1 MMRQSETVRV
11 ASRLLVSQPI
21 VLLLAALAAA
31 VVVLGVLGP
40 IKVVQAADVA
50 SPVEGENFANKPAG
64 TVVVTDSTRGY
75 SGNRALKFTAPVTA
89 SHTVTCSQVCDVVL
103 RARGGQ
109 SGGEPTFSVNGSA
122 PHAITSSAL
131 ANYTFD
137 VNLPA
142 NTPTVLSVT
151 AGNVAT
157 GRNAFL
163 DIATFPAD
171 GGGGTPPAA
180 CADRLD
186 NDGDGLIDLADPGC
200 SSSSDNDE
208 TNTTTGS
215 ARLVGA
221 GDIATGG
228 SMDTATGD
236 LIDARPD
243 ARVFVAGDNAYPD
256 GTASDFTTKYEPA
269 WGPFKN
275 RTSPS
280 PGNHEYHTSAASGYK
295 SYFASVAG
303 LRSVNPTY
311 YAYTLGAWRVYALD
325 SNISMAIGSPQY
337 NFVQNDLA
345 TNGALCELAYW
356 HHPIASSGQHGNNA
370 VARPIF
376 ALFDAQGGDLV
387 LNGHDHNYERFT
399 KINSSGQV
407 STSGVRQIIVGTGG
421 ANLRGL
427 GFVQPGSEVRNT
439 TTHGIVDINLASTGY
454 SGTFVP
460 VPGKTFTDSFSGTCG
475 RT

>member
-1 MMRQSETVRV
+1 MRRQSETIRA
-11 ASRLLVSQPI
+11 ASRLLLSHPI
-21 VLLLAALAAA
+21 VCLLAALAA
-31 VVVLGVLGP
+31 VVALGVLGP
-40 IKVVQAADVA
+40 IKVVHAADVA

-64 TVVVTDSTRGY
+64 AVVVTDSTRGY
-75 SGNRALKFTAPVTA
+75 SGNRALKFTANVTV
-89 SHTVTCSQVCDVVL
+89 SHTVNCSQVCDVVL

-109 SGGEPTFSVNGSA
+109 SGGSPTFSVNGS
-122 PHAITSSAL
+122 PPQAITSSAL
-131 ANYTFD
+131 AYYTFN

-142 NTPTVLSVT
+142 GSNTVVSVT
-151 AGNVAT
+151 ADNVAT
-157 GRNAFL
+157 GHNAFL
-163 DIATFPAD
+163 DIASFPAD
-171 GGGGTPPAA
+171 GGGGTPSAA
-180 CADRLD
+180 CADSLD
-186 NDGDGLIDLADPGC
+186 NDRDGKTDLNDPGC
-200 SSSSDNDE
+200 SSSTDLDE
-208 TNTTTGS
+208 TDSVATS

-221 GDIATGG
+221 GDIASSG
-228 SMDTATGD
+228 SADTATGN

-243 ARVFVAGDNAYPD
+243 ARVFTAGDNAYPN
-256 GTASDFTTKYEPA
+256 GSASDFTNKYEPA

-280 PGNHEYHTSAASGYK
+280 PGNHDYYTPEASAYK
-295 SYFASVAG
+295 NYFGSVAG

-325 SNISMAIGSPQY
+325 SNISMASGSAQY

-345 TNGALCELAYW
+345 SNGALCELAYW
-356 HHPIASSGQHGNNA
+356 HHPIASSGEHGNIA

-399 KINSSGQV
+399 KINSLGQV
-407 STSGVRQIIVGTGG
+407 SASGVREIIVGTGG

-427 GFVQPGSEVRNT
+427 GSVQPGSEVRNT

-460 VPGKTFTDSFSGTCG
+460 VAGKTFTDTFSGTCG
-475 RT
+475 ST